1 VPDSRA
7 WWNRAAHEDARSYV
21 ATAPDPF
28 FDRGRRDTDE
38 LVAFCGLEPSK
49 NKTLLEIGAGVGRM
63 TRRFAQL
70 YGRVIALD
78 VADELLRLGRSNLI
92 GVENIERV
100 LGSGADLDVVP
111 DRSVDDLFSYIT
123 LQHVPSVAA
132 VLRYLQDASRVLRLG
147 GQGALQ
153 VRQPG
158 LMPWAADLAG
168 HLVHAAQGRRVWGA
182 EWRGTR
188 IPARM
193 LLQAASGSGARVRAA
208 AARPTPPMGAAL
220 ALMVRPQQPLHG
232 PIWAGD
238 LAFGVRGLW
247 IGGVQGRRWGRV
259 FQRSGV

>member
-7 WWNRAAHEDARSYV
+7 WWNRAAHDARSYV

-78 VADELLRLGRSNLI
+78 V
-92 GVENIERV
+92 
-100 LGSGADLDVVP
+100 VP
-111 DRSVDDLFSYIT
+111 DRSVDDVFSYIT

-193 LLQAASGSGARVRAA
+193 LLQAASGSDAGPSCGRAANATYGCCSGADGAA
-208 AARPTPPMGAAL
+208 AATASWTNLGRGSRFWGARI
-220 ALMVRPQQPLHG
+220 VDWRG
-232 PIWAGD
+232 AGAS
-238 LAFGVRGLW
+238 LG
-247 IGGVQGRRWGRV
+247 
-259 FQRSGV
+259 SGVPAVRRLGAVDEGAQVMP

>member
-1 VPDSRA
+1 MEWREELVPDSRA
-7 WWNRAAHEDARSYV
+7 WWNRAAHDARSYV

-78 VADELLRLGRSNLI
+78 V
-92 GVENIERV
+92 
-100 LGSGADLDVVP
+100 VP
-111 DRSVDDLFSYIT
+111 DRSVDDVFSYIT